1 MCYMIN
7 YIVLDVVNNTRFVHE
22 LIKLSNRVVTLICT
36 IYLSVFTPVFGRVST
51 DVVRTHI
58 FNPDAKRG
66 V

>member
-22 LIKLSNRVVTLICT
+22 LIKLSNRLICT
-36 IYLSVFTPVFGRVST
+36 IYLSIFTPVFGRVST
-51 DVVRTHI
+51 GVVRTHI
-58 FNPDAKRG
+58 FNPDTKRG